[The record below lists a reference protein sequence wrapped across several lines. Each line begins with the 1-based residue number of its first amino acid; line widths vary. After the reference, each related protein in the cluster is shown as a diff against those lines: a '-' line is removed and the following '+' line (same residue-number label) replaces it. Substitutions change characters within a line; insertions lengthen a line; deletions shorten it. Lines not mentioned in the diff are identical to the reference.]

1 MSMTLKLNIVQ
12 NSQNVT
18 GNSSNVTVS
27 ATATWDARHWNA
39 SGLCTGSI
47 TIDGTTYS
55 FSGMSFNTNATSS
68 GSQTVMTK
76 TVDVKHLENGSKT
89 LVCSASFDTR
99 VSVGVISA
107 SASKNLT
114 TIARK
119 ATLTETPSLTL
130 GEKGTLKISRASQDI
145 RRLVTYS
152 CGNTSGC
159 ILNETRHIS
168 TSSPEGAVASGDVT
182 NIYWTPL
189 LSLASVDPTS
199 DYANITLTVHSYFDD
214 GQSDDGST
222 SKDLGINTY
231 YIKAHVPSSVGPK
244 ITSVT
249 VTENHYSN
257 AIGQL
262 VDKHWGTAYDYLQ
275 GVSILNVKIAADGD
289 GCGSTITEQKY
300 STTIGGVTYSG
311 SEFTITDT
319 SKLSGD
325 ITITTTVTDNRGSSG
340 RTASYTQTVKF
351 APYTKTKIT
360 DFTAVRANSDG
371 TENSNGKYILCKVS
385 GTTQPELPVG
395 EYYLYYRKAGDPEWI
410 YADDDNLE
418 LINGT
423 FDTTFN
429 PIGQVDEYRY
439 ELKIE
444 ITDRITETPIFLKT
458 STISQNTSGEL
469 AENEMTSTGEQVY
482 KWTSADYRHSGYY
495 CIVEE
500 DGVSVYYEVINTH
513 IYTFAT
519 TQIIEAPGT
528 APIMH
533 FNKSGNG
540 IGFGRVAELPNV
552 FDIGFKTKFTGGILY
567 PTLEAGTD
575 LNTVLTPNTYSGLD
589 QSSANYLNCPLT
601 QGSFTLEVKSAGA
614 DGQLSQRLTRC
625 HKTQPVVYERF
636 YYNDAWGEWFG
647 DWITV
652 TADKLGENFAAYGNN
667 SNHLPRYRKDGRVV
681 EINGQLT
688 FTKTITYS
696 TTGIDMFTLP
706 EGYRPART
714 IHTLCQGSGTGV
726 WFLSVDSNG
735 TVQLARY
742 RYGDNETTTAGVNT
756 WLPFQLTFLV

>member
-27 ATATWDARHWNA
+27 AIATWDAKHWNA
-39 SGLCTGSI
+39 SGLCSGSI
-47 TIDGTTYS
+47 TIDGTNYP
-55 FSGMSFNTNATSS
+55 FSGMSFNTS
-68 GSQTVMTK
+68 GTYSGEQTVMTK
-76 TVDVKHLENGSKT
+76 TVDVKHLANGSKT

-114 TIARK
+114 MIARK

-130 GEKGTLKISRASQDI
+130 GEQGTLKISRASQDI
-145 RRLVTYS
+145 LRVVEYS
-152 CGNTSGC
+152 CGSVSGT
-159 ILNETRHIS
+159 ILNEVNDSATG
-168 TSSPEGAVASGDVT
+168 TSITWKPP
-182 NIYWTPL
+182 I
-189 LSLASVDPTS
+189 SLASVDPTS
-199 DYANITLTVHSYFDD
+199 DYANITLTITSYLDD
-214 GQSDDGST
+214 HGQIAAN
-222 SKDLGINTY
+222 LGINTY
-231 YIKAHVPSSVGPK
+231 YIKAYVPDSVGPK

-262 VDKHWGTAYDYLQ
+262 VDKYWGTAYDYLQ
-275 GVSILNVKIAADGD
+275 GVSILNVKITASGD
-289 GCGSTITEQKY
+289 DYGSTIQKY
-300 STTIGGVTYSG
+300 STIIGGVTYSG

-325 ITITTTVTDNRGSSG
+325 VTITTTVTDNRGLSG
-340 RTASYTQTVKF
+340 RTATYIKTVKF

-385 GTTQPELPVG
+385 GTTQPELPAG
-395 EYYLYYRKAGDPEWI
+395 EYYLYYRKVGDPEWI
-410 YADDDNLE
+410 YADDDMLE
-418 LINGT
+418 LNNGT
-423 FDTTFN
+423 FDTTFSL
-429 PIGQVDEYRY
+429 IGQVDECRY

-444 ITDRITETPIFLKT
+444 ITDRITINPIYLKT

-469 AENEMTSTGEQVY
+469 QEDKMTTTGEQVY
-482 KWTSADYRHSGYY
+482 WWSTIDNAGYY

-500 DGVSVYYEVINTH
+500 DGVSVYYKVICTN

-540 IGFGRVAELPNV
+540 IGFGKVAELPNV
-552 FDIGFKTKFTGGILY
+552 FDIGFQTKFTGGILY
-567 PTLEAGTD
+567 PTLEAGKD
-575 LNTVLTPNTYSGLD
+575 LDAVLTPNAYSGLD
-589 QSSANYLNCPLT
+589 QSSANYRNCPLT

-636 YYNDAWGEWFG
+636 YYNNAWGEWFG

-688 FTKTITYS
+688 FAKTITYS